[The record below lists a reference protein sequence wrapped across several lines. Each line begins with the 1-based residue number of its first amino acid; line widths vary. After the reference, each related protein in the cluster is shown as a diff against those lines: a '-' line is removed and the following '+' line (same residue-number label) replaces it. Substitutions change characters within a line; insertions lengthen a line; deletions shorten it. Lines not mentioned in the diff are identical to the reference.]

1 MSRIGKAIRFKNTL
15 ASALLNKKYWF
26 AHFWLVSIMC
36 VLGLVYMGDKTYEG
50 APPLGDYVN
59 EQDEVVISLEQ
70 IKAGERVFHLR
81 GLMNYGSF
89 WGDGAGRGPDFTA
102 ETLHITAVEM
112 QAYYEAQW
120 IAEKGSLSEDE
131 KVTVGARVEREI
143 RTNRWVESTNRIG
156 LSEGQIA
163 AFEKVNEHYTRVFTD
178 PTYSEAFR
186 PNNYITDPDE
196 LRNLSA
202 FAFWGAWVSAA
213 ERPGHKYSYTHNW
226 PYDPDV
232 GNLPTKDTYV
242 WSFISIGALFL
253 GIMAVLYMYG
263 QMKATD
269 NDPFKAH
276 LRPGALMTT
285 PDLES
290 GVIRP
295 TQKLTYKFYTLA
307 AIAFALQVLAGFL
320 SVMDFADP
328 FHETIA
334 GILPYTVLRGY
345 HTLLQIY
352 WMFMCWV
359 GYTIFFLPRL
369 SPVPKHQAKLI
380 NLLWWMCLIVGI
392 GGVGGLYSG
401 YTGLIEGAWA
411 YWFGSQ
417 GWEFM
422 ELGRAFQYLL
432 LAAFSLWI
440 LIIYRG
446 VKPWITKKTFWSMP
460 AWILWGSGV
469 MVFFL
474 FFGLFATPESNW
486 AVADFWRWMV
496 VHMWVEV
503 TFEVFTTVIVAYILT
518 QMGMITKPMAE
529 RVVYIAVILFLATAT
544 LGVAHNFYW
553 IAKPTEVIAIGSVF
567 STLQVLPLLLLT
579 LDAWRLRRE
588 GAEGW
593 ARLEDGKQKFIME
606 TVWLFVLAV
615 NFWNI
620 FAAGVLGSLL
630 NLPIINYFEHATYI
644 TGNHAHGAMF
654 GVKGNIALAGVLFC
668 CQHLIKPTHWNAKL
682 LKTSF
687 WAMNIGLALMMF
699 LALFPAGIYQLLIIF
714 EEGYW
719 AARVQGVTGGDMFR
733 MFINFRGIGITVFSV
748 GMLMMVW
755 FIISRQRHMKEETDP
770 ATIDWTTHD
779 NEWRKIKV
787 DKK

>member
-1 MSRIGKAIRFKNTL
+1 MQKVDKRVKFKNTL
-15 ASALLNKKYWF
+15 AAKLLNKKYWF
-26 AHFWLVSIMC
+26 VHFWLVSVMC
-36 VLGLVYMGDKTYEG
+36 ILGLVFMGERTYEG
-50 APPLGDYVN
+50 APPLGDYVT
-59 EQDEVVISLEQ
+59 EEGVVFLSEDQ

-102 ETLHITAVEM
+102 EALHHTVKGM
-112 QAYYEAQW
+112 QEFYENEL
-120 IAEKGSLSEDE
+120 IVEKGAISDDE
-131 KVTVGARVEREI
+131 KAMVASRVTREI
-143 RTNRWVESTNRIG
+143 RANRWDEATNTVKVN
-156 LSEGQIA
+156 A
-163 AFEKVNEHYTRVFTD
+163 AQMYAFDKVNEHFVRVFND
-178 PTYSEAFR
+178 KTYSEAFR
-186 PNNYITDPDE
+186 PYNYITDPEE
-196 LRNLSA
+196 LRNFSG
-202 FAFWGAWVSAA
+202 FAYWGAWVSAV
-213 ERPGHKYSYTHNW
+213 ERPGHNYSYTHNW
-226 PYDPDV
+226 PYDPEA
-232 GNLPTKDTYV
+232 GNYPTKDTYM
-242 WSFISIGALFL
+242 WSFISIAALFV
-253 GIMAVLYMYG
+253 GIMSVLYMYG
-263 QMKATD
+263 QMKAND
-269 NDPFKAH
+269 EDPFNASAH
-276 LRPGALMTT
+276 SKILMSTT
-285 PDLES
+285 DLES
-290 GVIRP
+290 SVVRP
-295 TQKLTYKFYTLA
+295 SQRAVYKFFVLA
-307 AIAFALQVLAGFL
+307 AIAFGMQVLAGFL
-320 SVMDFADP
+320 AIMDFADP

-352 WMFMCWV
+352 WMFMCWI

-369 SPVPKHQAKLI
+369 APVPKHQIKLI
-380 NLLWWMCLIVGI
+380 NLLFWLCVIIGI

-401 YTGLIEGAWA
+401 YTGLITGLTA

-432 LAAFSLWI
+432 LFAFSLWI
-440 LIIYRG
+440 FIIWYG
-446 VKPWITKKTFWSMP
+446 IKAWITKKTFWSIP
-460 AWILWGSGV
+460 AWLLWGSGV

-503 TFEVFTTVIVAYILT
+503 TFEVFTTVIVAYLLV
-518 QMGMITKPMAE
+518 QLGMISRPMAE
-529 RVVYIAVILFLATAT
+529 RVVYLAVILFLATAT

-579 LDAWRLRRE
+579 LDAWRVRQE
-588 GAEGW
+588 GALGWGRVAEG
-593 ARLEDGKQKFIME
+593 RQKYIME
-606 TVWLFVLAV
+606 GVWLFVLAV

-620 FAAGVLGSLL
+620 FAAGILGSLL

-668 CQHLIKPTHWNAKL
+668 MQHLVKPEHWNPKIV
-682 LKTSF
+682 KWSF
-687 WAMNIGLALMMF
+687 WSLNIGLALMMF
-699 LALFPAGIYQLLIIF
+699 LALFPAGIYQLMIIF

-719 AARVQGVTGGDMFR
+719 AARVQGVTGGEMFR

-748 GMLMMVW
+748 GVIMMVW
-755 FIISRQRHMKEETDP
+755 YIISRRRHLLDETIPD
-770 ATIDWTTHD
+770 DNCWKSHE
-779 NEWRKIKV
+779 NEWHKDQK
-787 DKK
+787 

>member
-1 MSRIGKAIRFKNTL
+1 MKFKDTV
-15 ASALLNKKYWF
+15 ASMLLNKKYWF
-26 AHFWLVSIMC
+26 IHFWLVSVMC
-36 VLGLVYMGDKTYEG
+36 IVGLVYMGERTYEG
-50 APPLGDYVN
+50 APPLGSYIN
-59 EQDEVVISLEQ
+59 EQSEVVISEKQ
-70 IKAGERVFHLR
+70 IKAGEKVFHLR

-102 ETLHITAVEM
+102 EALHLTTTSM
-112 QAYYEAQW
+112 QAYYEAIW
-120 IAEKGSLSEDE
+120 IAEKGGVSEDE
-131 KVTVGARVEREI
+131 KAMLAARVTREI
-143 RTNRWVESTNRIG
+143 RHNRWDEASNTIVLNAA
-156 LSEGQIA
+156 QIY
-163 AFEKVNEHYTRVFTD
+163 AFEKVNEHYVRVFTD

-186 PNNYITDPDE
+186 PNNYITDPTE
-196 LRNLSA
+196 LRNFAA
-202 FAFWGAWVSAA
+202 FTYWGAWVAAA
-213 ERPGHKYSYTHNW
+213 ERPGQKYSYTHNW
-226 PYDPDV
+226 PYDPAA
-232 GNLPTKDTYV
+232 GNYPTKDTYL
-242 WSFISIGALFL
+242 WSFISIAALFV

-263 QMKATD
+263 QMKA
-269 NDPFKAH
+269 NGEDPFKASQH
-276 LRPGALMTT
+276 SAVLMSTT
-285 PDLES
+285 DLES
-290 GVIRP
+290 GVVRP
-295 TQKLTYKFYTLA
+295 TQRSTYKFFILA
-307 AIAFALQVLAGFL
+307 AVAFGLQVLAGFL

-369 SPVPKHQAKLI
+369 ADVPRHQGKLI
-380 NLLWWMCLIVGI
+380 NLLFWLCVIVGV
-392 GGVGGLYSG
+392 GGVLGLYSG
-401 YTGLIEGAWA
+401 YTGLITGLAA

-432 LAAFSLWI
+432 LGAFSLWI
-440 LIIYRG
+440 FIIYRG
-446 VKPWITKKTFWSMP
+446 IKPWITKKTFWSIP
-460 AWILWGSGV
+460 AWLLWGSGI

-474 FFGLFATPESNW
+474 FFGLFTTPESNW

-518 QMGMITKPMAE
+518 QLGMISKPMAE
-529 RVVYIAVILFLATAT
+529 RVVYLAVILFLSTAT

-579 LDAWRLRRE
+579 LDAWRVRQE
-588 GAEGW
+588 GSLGWERLAEG
-593 ARLEDGKQKFIME
+593 RQKYIME
-606 TVWLFVLAV
+606 GVWLFVLAV

-668 CQHLIKPTHWNAKL
+668 CQHMVKPEHWNPRLIKV
-682 LKTSF
+682 SF
-687 WAMNIGLALMMF
+687 WALNIGLALMMF

-714 EEGYW
+714 EHGYW
-719 AARVQGVTGGDMFR
+719 AARVQEVTGGDMFR
-733 MFINFRGIGITVFSV
+733 MFINLRGIGIMVFSV

-755 FIISRQRHMKEETDP
+755 FIISRVRFLRAETVPEQADW
-770 ATIDWTTHD
+770 ATHEND
-779 NEWRKIKV
+779 WRKV
-787 DKK
+787 RA